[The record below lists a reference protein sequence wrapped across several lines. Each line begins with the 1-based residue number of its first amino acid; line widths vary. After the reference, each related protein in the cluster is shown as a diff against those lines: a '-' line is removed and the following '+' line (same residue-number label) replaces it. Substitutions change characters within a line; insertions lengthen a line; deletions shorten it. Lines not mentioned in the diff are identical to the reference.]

1 MPEPKKGSGCAGMK
15 PAWNKAIK
23 WVSEEEKVSGEE
35 EKVSGT
41 VDGFHGGR
49 VKKRGRG

>member
-1 MPEPKKGSGCAGMK
+1 MK

-23 WVSEEEKVSGEE
+23 WVSEEEKVSGEEEKVSGEE

-49 VKKRGRG
+49 VKKRGSEEKG